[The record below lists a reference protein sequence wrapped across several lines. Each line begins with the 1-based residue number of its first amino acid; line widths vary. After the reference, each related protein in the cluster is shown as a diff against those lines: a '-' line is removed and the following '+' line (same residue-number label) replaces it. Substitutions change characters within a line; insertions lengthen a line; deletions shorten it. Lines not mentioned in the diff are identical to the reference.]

1 MTRLGITR
9 AGLDVDSAP
18 ARQYLRESEQPLTC
32 LMFLLPMI
40 LTYEVGTAYFTTA
53 AQHGRE
59 QQIVAFTLLQRFFR
73 LFGVHGQHL
82 PALAVA
88 MILIASH
95 VISKARWQ
103 FSLTTLAGMAA
114 ECTLLALPLIALG
127 RELARYFPLATHH
140 ANRHD
145 VIIMSFG
152 AGVYEELVFRLI
164 FFSVLSLLLKDVLR
178 FHSFWMHLLVVAT
191 SALAFS
197 AYHYLSPLER
207 FQWRA
212 FVFRTVAG
220 GYFGAIFLL
229 RGFGITAGCHAFYD
243 ILILFL

>member
-1 MTRLGITR
+1 MTRAL
-9 AGLDVDSAP
+9 SAP
-18 ARQYLRESEQPLTC
+18 AGLEVDGSPHRQYLRESQQSLTC

-40 LTYEVGTAYFTTA
+40 LAYEVGTAYFTTA

-88 MILIASH
+88 MILICSH
-95 VISKARWQ
+95 IISKERWQ

-114 ECTLLALPLIALG
+114 EATLLALPLIALG
-127 RELARYFPLATHH
+127 RELARYFPLAIHH

-164 FFSVLSLLLKDVLR
+164 FFSILSLLLKDVLR
-178 FHSFWMHLLVVAT
+178 FDSFWMHLLVVAT
-191 SALAFS
+191 SGLAFS
-197 AYHYLSPLER
+197 AYHYLSPVER
-207 FQWRA
+207 FQWRS

-220 GYFGAIFLL
+220 GYFGVIFLL
-229 RGFGITAGCHAFYD
+229 RGFGVTAGCHAFYD